1 MNWETFYDERNLF
14 LLDSNYAIVQQAF
27 VPGSS
32 QIPEQP
38 MRVSNFVTAHQQIN
52 YATNVPEN
60 ENVSRE
66 EATKA
71 FKIRAINLLKTPKP
85 ELHNAVRA
93 LEEMTSFLV
102 ENSKP
107 LIDLFFD
114 MSEHIQQENRI
125 LWRLLNTCW
134 LAVFQRQIESTR
146 NDRRLNV
153 AEMVAMGNFLIKV
166 CDGIERHGLVDY
178 EMGVWEEE
186 ILDRKTPISWNLRM
200 LMNEIQVISRCIDKR
215 EAEKAADSGPPKA

>member
-1 MNWETFYDERNLF
+1 MNWETFYDERSLF

-32 QIPEQP
+32 QIPEQS
-38 MRVSNFVTAHQQIN
+38 MLVSNFVTAHQQIN

-66 EATKA
+66 EATEA

-85 ELHNAVRA
+85 ELHDAIRA
-93 LEEMTSFLV
+93 LEEMTTFLV

-107 LIDLFFD
+107 LK
-114 MSEHIQQENRI
+114 
-125 LWRLLNTCW
+125 
-134 LAVFQRQIESTR
+134 STR
-146 NDRRLNV
+146 NDPRLNV
-153 AEMVAMGNFLIKV
+153 AEMEAMGQFLIKV
-166 CDGIERHGLVDY
+166 CDDIEPRGLVDY

-186 ILDRKTPISWNLRM
+186 ILDLIA
-200 LMNEIQVISRCIDKR
+200 RCIDKC
-215 EAEKAADSGPPKA
+215 ESEKAADSGPPKA